1 MIPTQVTALLGQA
14 AQTAEGATATAEARQ
29 TDRAQVARLAQEFE
43 SMLLRQLLSASHIGA
58 GKGTHGEMCLDS
70 LAQTLSSHG
79 GFGLARQIEATL
91 TREMDSSSPGAGRS
105 AHAGQTPQSTPR
117 TPQ

>member
-1 MIPTQVTALLGQA
+1 MIPTSVTALMGQA
-14 AQTAEGATATAEARQ
+14 AEATQAPRDPHQ
-29 TDRAQVARLAQEFE
+29 PDRAQVARLAQEFE
-43 SMLLRQLLSASHIGA
+43 SMLLRQLLSTSHIGS
-58 GKGTHGEMCLDS
+58 GQGQHGEMALDS
-70 LAQTLSSHG
+70 LAQTLSAHG

-91 TREMDSSSPGAGRS
+91 TREMDSSSPEAGRS